1 MKKEERKKKK
11 EGERLKG
18 WNEVTPNRGGGR
30 EVKEWQKN
38 SLKGEERKEG
48 EWERKKK

>member
-18 WNEVTPNRGGGR
+18 WNEVTPNRGEGGR
-30 EVKEWQKN
+30 
-38 SLKGEERKEG
+38 
-48 EWERKKK
+48 